1 MMKCLVVF
9 LYFGA
14 FLPCF
19 YLECK
24 AFIYDG
30 FSQHVQYSGRESE
43 NILFIDKF
51 HHHRSKRNADS
62 NAPSCKVNNC
72 TYVKVNHKYYVSH
85 TYISGQRFW
94 RNIKENPKSKVHPL
108 SQSFLKKSTLKLS
121 FIFPY
126 YGHYLDSVV
135 LTTGGFLYMDF
146 YNTSLLT
153 DVQYLAPLMAY
164 FSPDHHPDSKV
175 ITLDDGLQLT
185 VQWSKVYLRNRTHD
199 GHFTFQCTLHKNGTI
214 WFAYKEIPVNVSSI
228 PDVRYHPVRVGIS
241 DAYVRY
247 YRRLGRPGIIYRV
260 FHIYSQVNI
269 TKNGVVNGS
278 AVVFHPLTSCV
289 NATSC
294 TECMKRKQTTEFD
307 CQWCPQTKRCSD
319 KTDRNRAEWDLNG
332 CSQNAVNQ
340 PSDERCVAG
349 TERYGCVNAT
359 SCTECMKRKQT
370 TEFDCQW
377 CPQTKRCS
385 DKTDR
390 NRTEWDLNRCSQDA
404 VNQPSDE
411 RCVAGTEQEKQQQK
425 SKGGLGAKEPKGGV
439 GAGAIVGICIVLLLI
454 IGMAAWCVYAYRNP
468 TTKSGLFLIDATRRP
483 RELFQRSGDGASK
496 AAPSDIK
503 PQML

>member
-1 MMKCLVVF
+1 
-9 LYFGA
+9 
-14 FLPCF
+14 
-19 YLECK
+19 
-24 AFIYDG
+24 
-30 FSQHVQYSGRESE
+30 GRKSE

-62 NAPSCKVNNC
+62 NAPSCKVN
-72 TYVKVNHKYYVSH
+72 HKYYVSH

-94 RNIKENPKSKVHPL
+94 RNIEENPKSKVHPVL

-214 WFAYKEIPVNVSSI
+214 WFAYKEVPVNVSSI

-241 DAYVRY
+241 DAFVRY
-247 YRRLGRPGIIYRV
+247 YRHLGRPGIIYRV

-269 TKNGVVNGS
+269 TKNSVVNGS
-278 AVVFHPLTSCV
+278 AVVFHPQTSCV

-340 PSDERCVAG
+340 
-349 TERYGCVNAT
+349 
-359 SCTECMKRKQT
+359 
-370 TEFDCQW
+370 
-377 CPQTKRCS
+377 
-385 DKTDR
+385 
-390 NRTEWDLNRCSQDA
+390 
-404 VNQPSDE
+404 
-411 RCVAGTEQEKQQQK
+411 
-425 SKGGLGAKEPKGGV
+425 
-439 GAGAIVGICIVLLLI
+439 VLL
-454 IGMAAWCVYAYRNP
+454 
-468 TTKSGLFLIDATRRP
+468 TT
-483 RELFQRSGDGASK
+483 
-496 AAPSDIK
+496 
-503 PQML
+503 

>member
-24 AFIYDG
+24 AFKYDG
-30 FSQHVQYSGRESE
+30 FSQHVQYSGRKSE
-43 NILFIDKF
+43 NILFIDEF
-51 HHHRSKRNADS
+51 RHHRSKRNADS
-62 NAPSCKVNNC
+62 NVPSCKVNNC
-72 TYVKVNHKYYVSH
+72 TNVEVNHKYYVSH
-85 TYISGQRFW
+85 TYISGQKFW
-94 RNIKENPKSKVHPL
+94 RNIEENPKSKVHPVL
-108 SQSFLKKSTLKLS
+108 SQTFLKKSTLKLS

-214 WFAYKEIPVNVSSI
+214 WFAYKEIPVNVSTI
-228 PDVRYHPVRVGIS
+228 PDARYHPVRVGIS
-241 DAYVRY
+241 DAFVRY
-247 YRRLGRPGIIYRV
+247 YRHLGRPGVIYRV

-269 TKNGVVNGS
+269 TKNSVVSGS
-278 AVVFHPLTSCV
+278 AVVFHPQTSCV

-307 CQWCPQTKRCSD
+307 CQWCPRTKRCSD
-319 KTDRNRAEWDLNG
+319 KTDRNRAEWDLNR
-332 CSQNAVNQ
+332 CSQNAV
-340 PSDERCVAG
+340 
-349 TERYGCVNAT
+349 
-359 SCTECMKRKQT
+359 K
-370 TEFDCQW
+370 
-377 CPQTKRCS
+377 
-385 DKTDR
+385 
-390 NRTEWDLNRCSQDA
+390 
-404 VNQPSDE
+404 QPSDE

-425 SKGGLGAKEPKGGV
+425 SMGGLGSKKSNGGL

-483 RELFQRSGDGASK
+483 RELFHRSGDGASK
-496 AAPSDIK
+496 AAPSDVK
-503 PQML
+503 PQVL

>member
-24 AFIYDG
+24 AFKYDG
-30 FSQHVQYSGRESE
+30 FSQHVQYSGRKSE

-62 NAPSCKVNNC
+62 NAPSCKVTNC
-72 TYVKVNHKYYVSH
+72 TYVKENHKYYVSH
-85 TYISGQRFW
+85 TYISGQKFW
-94 RNIKENPKSKVHPL
+94 RNIEENPKSKVHPVL
-108 SQSFLKKSTLKLS
+108 SQTFLKKSTLKLS

-135 LTTGGFLYMDF
+135 LTTGGFLYMDV

-164 FSPDHHPDSKV
+164 FSPDYHPDSKV

-214 WFAYKEIPVNVSSI
+214 WFAYKEIPVNVSTI

-241 DAYVRY
+241 DAFVRY
-247 YRRLGRPGIIYRV
+247 YRHLLRPAIIYRV

-269 TKNGVVNGS
+269 TKNSVVNGS
-278 AVVFHPLTSCV
+278 AVVFHPQTSCV

-319 KTDRNRAEWDLNG
+319 KTDRNRAEWDLNR
-332 CSQNAVNQ
+332 CSQN
-340 PSDERCVAG
+340 
-349 TERYGCVNAT
+349 
-359 SCTECMKRKQT
+359 
-370 TEFDCQW
+370 
-377 CPQTKRCS
+377 
-385 DKTDR
+385 
-390 NRTEWDLNRCSQDA
+390 A

-425 SKGGLGAKEPKGGV
+425 SKGGV
-439 GAGAIVGICIVLLLI
+439 
-454 IGMAAWCVYAYRNP
+454 
-468 TTKSGLFLIDATRRP
+468 
-483 RELFQRSGDGASK
+483 
-496 AAPSDIK
+496 
-503 PQML
+503 